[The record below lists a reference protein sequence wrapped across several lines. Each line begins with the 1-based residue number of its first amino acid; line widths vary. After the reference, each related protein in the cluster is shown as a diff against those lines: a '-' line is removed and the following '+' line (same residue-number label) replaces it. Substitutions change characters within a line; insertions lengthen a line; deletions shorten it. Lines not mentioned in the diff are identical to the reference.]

1 MAETTKSVL
10 FVDYDSI
17 HRSLAAGEAQAADRL
32 ASRIAAWVA
41 AIENGRIFA
50 SRSDARRRILMRRCY
65 ADPALLGG
73 GRSEFL
79 SNGFQ
84 VVDCPPAEGR
94 ERNSAAIH
102 MVLDTID
109 ALEHPTA
116 YEEFVLLSADT
127 DLSPVLIRLRAHNRS
142 TAIYANAVTA
152 ESYKAIAD
160 AMVDEQR
167 LISLLLSDE
176 EPGAEEE
183 ASGPPAER
191 SEVEA
196 LARKISAATNV
207 PLFAPRTFA
216 ELFRHLVEEIAEN
229 GYHFQTTAENVATR
243 MGAAGRNVTR
253 RQVVFVVKGLALK
266 GHVFSTSDT
275 PERLAE
281 VFREQVFYLAENG
294 GLTLDEKEKSV
305 LPSWIVGRAPPAS
318 PGAQQETEIQPAPAA
333 ETPASNAARAT
344 GKSAEDQPSR
354 SRRKQPKVTIAP
366 KAEAAPPP
374 APRPAPEPAKPVA
387 EVAARPAPAAPKPEP
402 KPVPARVSV
411 GEKAPQP
418 PPRSPTA
425 MPRPLINPVKPN
437 PAVPSSPAA
446 TPRPAS
452 PLAAGVRPPPI
463 SAPRTPPTTRPPAT
477 TQASDAD
484 KEAVE
489 SSILAAIAQAVD
501 VLVEDSGGK
510 TKLSAPTPPKS
521 SSAAPPEKKPP
532 ASPPAE
538 EVPSEGDDI
547 GDEIQRIIASY
558 NRNRGQ
564 DERR

>member
-1 MAETTKSVL
+1 
-10 FVDYDSI
+10 
-17 HRSLAAGEAQAADRL
+17 
-32 ASRIAAWVA
+32 
-41 AIENGRIFA
+41 
-50 SRSDARRRILMRRCY
+50 
-65 ADPALLGG
+65 
-73 GRSEFL
+73 
-79 SNGFQ
+79 
-84 VVDCPPAEGR
+84 
-94 ERNSAAIH
+94 

-109 ALEHPTA
+109 ALEHPAA
-116 YEEFVLLSADT
+116 YEEFILLSADT

-167 LISLLLSDE
+167 LISLLLTDE
-176 EPGAEEE
+176 EPGAEEQ

-229 GYHFQTTAENVATR
+229 GYHFQSTAENVATR
-243 MGAAGRNVTR
+243 MAGAGRNVTR

-281 VFREQVFYLAENG
+281 VFREQVLYLAENG

-318 PGAQQETEIQPAPAA
+318 PGTPQETEIQPAPATA
-333 ETPASNAARAT
+333 ETPASNGRAT
-344 GKSAEDQPSR
+344 GKSPDDQPGR

-366 KAEAAPPP
+366 RAEAAPPP
-374 APRPAPEPAKPVA
+374 APKPAAEAAKPVA
-387 EVAARPAPAAPKPEP
+387 EVAAKPAPPAPKPEP
-402 KPVPARVSV
+402 RPVPARVSV

-425 MPRPLINPVKPN
+425 TPRPLINPVKPN
-437 PAVPSSPAA
+437 PAATSPTPAA
-446 TPRPAS
+446 TPRPAP
-452 PLAAGVRPPPI
+452 PLAAGARPPPV
-463 SAPRTPPTTRPPAT
+463 STPRTPPTTRPAAPTSA
-477 TQASDAD
+477 ASDAD

-510 TKLSAPTPPKS
+510 SKGSAPTPPKS

-532 ASPPAE
+532 TPPPAEE